1 MVPGPLS
8 GLHILHKPSHFFG
21 CSGSSI
27 LSLRLSCPAA
37 CRILVPL
44 PGKEPTFKALE
55 GRFLTT
61 RPPGK
66 SLHNFLTSSILQ
78 PSAEPTQLRGE
89 RPVLIGLLFLQDFF
103 QFSNWWI
110 GETNWFFFLFHKLW
124 QNWLYDSYTWCDC
137 PFISK
142 TGSLY
147 NFWHSVPID
156 ILTLHEAFLR
166 NGCWIDRCLL

>member
-44 PGKEPTFKALE
+44 PGKEPMFKALE

-89 RPVLIGLLFLQDFF
+89 RPVLIGLLLYLHPAGNPGLLSSFCKTSSSFQTDGLERQIDFF
-103 QFSNWWI
+103 SYF
-110 GETNWFFFLFHKLW
+110 TNS
-124 QNWLYDSYTWCDC
+124 D
-137 PFISK
+137 K
-142 TGSLY
+142 TGFMILILDVIV
-147 NFWHSVPID
+147 HSSARQALFTIFD
-156 ILTLHEAFLR
+156 IQY
-166 NGCWIDRCLL
+166 LLIF